1 MEAFLQGDCDAWG
14 GWGCGAGAAGRG
26 QQRTTSCLS
35 VHLLPLGRPVSA
47 CTRWTGYL
55 HPPAFMP
62 QLVRNSHLTCLQHKK
77 RLMILGNNNETLS
90 DEKSDI
96 WKSKRCHGPLIDDT
110 LPSFKPHPTTPTPVS
125 KPLPPIIHLKS
136 TSLRKRFKKRERFLG
151 LEVGNKFKGPN
162 TEITK
167 GGLFLADGEILS
179 SDLKENS
186 AFSRDL
192 FCKEDQFGILCGP
205 GRWWGS
211 GKGVR
216 RGHLDFISAEFGKR
230 HSSGRSEH
238 HWRLD

>member
-1 MEAFLQGDCDAWG
+1 M
-14 GWGCGAGAAGRG
+14 
-26 QQRTTSCLS
+26 
-35 VHLLPLGRPVSA
+35 
-47 CTRWTGYL
+47 
-55 HPPAFMP
+55 
-62 QLVRNSHLTCLQHKK
+62 
-77 RLMILGNNNETLS
+77 
-90 DEKSDI
+90 
-96 WKSKRCHGPLIDDT
+96 
-110 LPSFKPHPTTPTPVS
+110 
-125 KPLPPIIHLKS
+125 
-136 TSLRKRFKKRERFLG
+136 
-151 LEVGNKFKGPN
+151 GNKFKGPN

-238 HWRLD
+238 H